1 METVPEKTNL
11 LVSAAKIVGAAV
23 GTIASLGGTAP
34 RIRVVAEGKLPKKHK
49 HRLPRL
55 EKKAMK
61 AKKAKQERAAS
72 QA

>member
-34 RIRVVAEGKLPKKHK
+34 RIRVVADGRLPKKHK

-55 EKKAMK
+55 QKKAMK
-61 AKKAKQERAAS
+61 AKEARTAR

>member
-1 METVPEKTNL
+1 METAPEKSNL

-23 GTIASLGGTAP
+23 GTIASLGGTAL
-34 RIRVVAEGKLPKKHK
+34 RIRVVSDGRLPKKHK

-55 EKKAMK
+55 QKKALK
-61 AKKAKQERAAS
+61 AKEERAAR